1 MALDATEVV
10 IAGSGHVYV
19 ADEGTALPANLAT
32 PGASF
37 TELGYTTDDGV
48 TYSRS
53 RQTDDL
59 AVWQSYDAVRTITT
73 GASTE
78 ISFVLRQFNPDN
90 VIEAFGGGDF
100 TSGTG
105 GAPGVLVLP
114 APSDVAVRVLIV
126 DALDGDNTFRYV
138 FQRVQVGGDI
148 EINLQ
153 SGDSMNLPITF
164 RGLASTSAPEIRSN
178 HPAWTT

>member
-10 IAGSGHVYV
+10 IAGSGHVYT
-19 ADEGTALPANLAT
+19 ADEATALPTDLTT
-32 PGASF
+32 PGVGY

-73 GASTE
+73 GATTE

-90 VIEAFGGGDF
+90 VLAAFGGGTF
-100 TSGTG
+100 TQGTG
-105 GAPGVLVLP
+105 GDPGVLVLP
-114 APSDVAVRVLIV
+114 SPSDVGVQVLIV
-126 DALDGDNTFRYV
+126 DAIDGASTVRWV
-138 FQRVQVGGDI
+138 FERVQVGGDI
-148 EINLQ
+148 EINMQ
-153 SGDSMNLPITF
+153 SGDAMNLPITF
-164 RGLASTSAPEIRSN
+164 RGLASTNQPEIRSN
-178 HPAWTT
+178 HPAWVA